1 MIQKLYQRL
10 IGVASKFQS
19 PFLLAIRLYWG
30 FQFFQTGQGKL
41 ADIPKVA
48 GYFGSLGIP
57 FPTLNAYLAA
67 GTECFGGL
75 LLLMGF
81 ASRLVSIPLA
91 FTMCV
96 AYATAHRGAL
106 VNIFADPDTFLEQK
120 PFLFLMTAL
129 IVLFFGPGIFS
140 VDAIIRKMRK
150 L

>member
-1 MIQKLYQRL
+1 MVQKLYQRV

-30 FQFFQTGQGKL
+30 FQFFQAGKGKL
-41 ADIPKVA
+41 ADIPKVV
-48 GYFGSLGIP
+48 GFFTDLGIP
-57 FPTLNAYLAA
+57 FPTVNAYLAA

-75 LLLMGF
+75 LLLFGF
-81 ASRLVSIPLA
+81 ASRLASIPLA

-96 AYATAHRGAL
+96 AYATAHREAL
-106 VNIFADPDTFLEQK
+106 VNIFADPDKFLEQE

-129 IVLFFGPGIFS
+129 IVLFFGPGVFS
-140 VDAIIRKMRK
+140 VDAIIKKMRK